1 VRGSLG
7 GSLLLQVH
15 ALLSRPT
22 GPSRRL
28 YHRPDPP
35 TALYYYHVQY
45 NRRRKRLSLP
55 TTTTRIA
62 YDTAIVW
69 DCACLYWLLPYH
81 LVLVLCFLGCADCLT
96 SIILCIYLLP
106 HTLYLQAGDA
116 DGSVSTFAA

>member
-7 GSLLLQVH
+7 GSLLLLVH

-28 YHRPDPP
+28 LSSPRPPDRPV
-35 TALYYYHVQY
+35 LLQY

-81 LVLVLCFLGCADCLT
+81 LVLVLCFLGRADCLT